1 MQLLAYRQF
10 HQQTNIA
17 ATLLTAIA
25 ELNDANID
33 PAIPRQELTFHGLI
47 QVGPWREACG
57 TPLKKALRFASDA
70 GIRFAPRRDPK
81 RSEDL
86 REVLRVESPNFIFR
100 LPEEMG
106 AVTAEQLDI
115 DRDIASGNRVLLV
128 EASRLRSEP
137 SLHLLLA
144 RRIEGRHFSVMNSA
158 TGRNYD
164 FGLRELRMHLIT
176 RVSHG
181 PVAFAGGLYAFT
193 GIAFVLSRNP
203 LQANSAPV

>member
-17 ATLLTAIA
+17 ATLLTAMA
-25 ELNDANID
+25 ELGSANVD
-33 PAIPRQELTFHGLI
+33 MSIPRQELTFHGLI
-47 QVGPWREACG
+47 QIGPWREASG
-57 TPLKKALRFASDA
+57 KPLKKALRYASDA
-70 GIRFAPRRDPK
+70 GVRFAPRRDPK

-86 REVLRVESPNFIFR
+86 RQVLRAESPNFEFR
-100 LPEEMG
+100 LPEELD
-106 AVTAEQLDI
+106 ALTVEQLDI
-115 DRDIASGNRVLLV
+115 DRDMTTANRVLLV

-144 RRIEGRHFSVMNSA
+144 RRVEGRHFSVMNSA

-176 RVSHG
+176 RVAHG

-193 GIAFVLSRNP
+193 GIAFVLSRGA
-203 LQANSAPV
+203 LQANSALL